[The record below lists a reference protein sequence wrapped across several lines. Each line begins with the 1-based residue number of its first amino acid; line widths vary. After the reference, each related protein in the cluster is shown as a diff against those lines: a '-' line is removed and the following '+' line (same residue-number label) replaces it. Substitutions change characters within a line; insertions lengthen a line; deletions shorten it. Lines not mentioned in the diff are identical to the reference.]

1 MAEQAPSKPDTSE
14 RGRPADTGESLL
26 HMAGIRKTF
35 GSVVALDDVDF
46 SVAGAEIHGL
56 LGGNGAGKTTLMNV
70 LYGLY
75 RPDAGTVSIE
85 GREIMVRAPR
95 DAINHGIGMV
105 HQNFLQ
111 VDSYTVTEN
120 VVLGTDQPSFPTLRL
135 GSAARHVGELAE
147 RFGLGVEPH
156 ARVQELSV
164 GIRQRV
170 EILKALYRGAKLLV
184 LDEPTTNLTPQEVDS
199 LFGSLQAIVEEGMSV
214 VFITHKI
221 HETLAVCDRMS
232 VMRDGRRVAAMRRGD
247 MDGDQL
253 AALMVGDDPDEVGDE
268 PDLEIV
274 VGQTSADEQR
284 EASNV
289 EADVRVEATGLRVTN
304 DQHVVAVHGIDLSVR
319 RGEVLGVAGVAGNG
333 QVELVEALAGVR
345 PVDAG
350 AFLLDGRDLVGL
362 PTAGWLQ
369 AGVAYVPEDRSRDG
383 ILPTLSVAENLVLG
397 SQRDPALQ
405 RSGLID
411 WPKVRRTAVA
421 ATTAYGIQTAGVR
434 SAAGALSGGNMQR
447 VILARAFA
455 HEPSFLLLHNPTRGL
470 DIRSTQFVYEQIRRA
485 TAAGSCVLLVT
496 EDLDE
501 LIRLSDRVLVI
512 YTGRIVGEK
521 SRGEYDPYEIGRLMT
536 GMQGSP

>member
-1 MAEQAPSKPDTSE
+1 MAEQAPSELGTSD
-14 RGRPADTGESLL
+14 RGRPADAGESLL

-35 GSVVALDDVDF
+35 GSVVALDDVEF

-75 RPDAGTVSIE
+75 RPDAGTVTIQ
-85 GREIMVRAPR
+85 GQEITVRAPR

-135 GSAARHVGELAE
+135 GAAARRVGELAE
-147 RFGLGVEPH
+147 RFGLWVEPN
-156 ARVQELSV
+156 ARVQDLSV

-170 EILKALYRGAKLLV
+170 EILKALYRGARLLV

-199 LFGSLQAIVEEGMSV
+199 LFGSLRAIVEEGMSV

-221 HETLAVCDRMS
+221 RETLAVCDRMS
-232 VMRDGRRVAAMRRGD
+232 VMRDGRRVATVTRGD
-247 MDGDQL
+247 VDGDEL
-253 AALMVGDDPDEVGDE
+253 AALMVGDEPDEVADE
-268 PDLEIV
+268 PDLEVV
-274 VGQTSADEQR
+274 VGQSPADEQG

-289 EADVRVEATGLRVTN
+289 EADVRVEATGLRVAN
-304 DQHVVAVHGIDLSVR
+304 DQHVVAVHDIGLSIR

-350 AFLLDGRDLVGL
+350 SVRLDGRDLVGV
-362 PTAGWLQ
+362 PTAGWLR
-369 AGVAYVPEDRSRDG
+369 AGVVYVPEDRSRDG

-397 SQRDPALQ
+397 SQRHPAIK
-405 RSGLID
+405 RNGIID
-411 WPKVRRTAVA
+411 WSQVRRTAVA
-421 ATTAYGIQTAGVR
+421 ATDAYGIQTASVR
-434 SAAGALSGGNMQR
+434 SAAGTLSGGNMQR

-470 DIRSTQFVYEQIRRA
+470 DIRSAQFVYDQIRKA

-501 LIRLSDRVLVI
+501 LIKLSDRVLVI
-512 YTGRIVGEK
+512 YTGRIVGER

-536 GMQGSP
+536 GVTGAP